1 MSIMA
6 AKSLPYQRS
15 SRLEYHWLFLSHI
28 RQCYEAGLDSTVFLQ
43 PVLGLPSA
51 RDGYLDSTE
60 NRVILLTDAQRETFV
75 LCCAIHATSSL
86 IFCYTSSA
94 GDTLL
99 YWLVIGLY
107 LHKSTR
113 LISKDTRG
121 SQMLSQIRQHYCNMK
136 LYGTA
141 ARNHL

>member
-1 MSIMA
+1 MA

-75 LCCAIHATSSL
+75 LCCAVLFTPLAL
-86 IFCYTSSA
+86 LSSA
-94 GDTLL
+94 RPPRPEILSC
-99 YWLVIGLY
+99 IGLSLDFTY
-107 LHKSTR
+107 IKAQ
-113 LISKDTRG
+113 D
-121 SQMLSQIRQHYCNMK
+121 
-136 LYGTA
+136 
-141 ARNHL
+141 